1 MTTKTQEQTK
11 IKEHNCHFTYTDWA
25 VIETQFDPAQLHH
38 KETVFTVGN
47 GYLGTRG
54 SFEEGY
60 PGAMSATLIHGVY
73 DDVPVVHTELAN
85 CPDWLPLV
93 VVVNGDRFRLDHGE
107 IISYRRQ
114 LDVRRGVVSRDVR
127 WRSGSGHTVDI
138 HFERFASLADRHIV
152 AQRLQVTPLDF
163 EGTIQIQSSINGY
176 PDNQGVMHWEWINQG
191 DITTDAGEPATWLHL
206 RTRSSGIELGM
217 ASRLKVSD
225 SGASVRVTGCQG
237 YPSLSATFSV
247 QSGQTVALEKVVTI
261 FTSRE
266 EKVPAQA
273 AQDKLRQQPNYN
285 TLLAANEA
293 AWDQMWQ
300 VSDVVIEG
308 DIKAQLAIR
317 YNLFQLL
324 IAAPREDDTVS
335 IPAKT
340 LSGFA
345 YRGHVFWDT
354 EIFMLPFFIF
364 TQPAI
369 ARNLLTYR
377 YHTLNGARRK
387 AKDSGYKGA
396 MFAWESADTGDEVTP
411 RWVPPAD
418 GDGELVRIWCGDREL
433 HINTDVAYAVW
444 QYWQATGDDEWMR
457 EYGAE
462 LILDTAVYWGSRVEW
477 NAKQEHYE
485 IREVIG
491 TDEYHEHVSNNTFT
505 NRMVQW
511 HLEKALLVLEWLQN
525 QHPDKASELE
535 NKLQVTLERQARWR
549 DIISNIWILYDPETR
564 IIEQF
569 EGFFNLEDLN
579 LAEWEPRTRSMQAI
593 LGIEGA
599 SKRQVLK
606 QPDVLML
613 LYLMRE
619 TPGFY
624 SDLETL
630 QANWDYY
637 APRTDITYGSS
648 LGPAIHAA
656 LASYL
661 NQPAEAYDRFMQA
674 ALVDLEDT
682 RRNAKEGIHAA
693 STGGI
698 WQAIVFG
705 FAGIRTSNSH
715 PHAKPHLPSGW
726 TRVKFKL
733 QWRGEWYEFD
743 LRSAP
748 DNSTGSMNVAT
759 ATPTQNAGRTLSPE
773 MEQGTEKMEASDT
786 GNGKVEKT
794 PDRIPDIQG
803 VIFDLDGVLT
813 ETAEYHYR
821 GWQRLADEEGIPFDR
836 QANEAM
842 RGLSRRD
849 SLLHL
854 LGGQSRTE
862 EQIEEMMERKN
873 RYYLE
878 SIKDISSADLLPGA
892 VELLDELRSA
902 GIKVAIGSAS
912 KNAREVIERLGIGD
926 RVDAISDG
934 YSVARSKPAPDLFL
948 HAAAQLDLA
957 PEHCVVVEDAGSGV
971 EAALAAGMRAVGLG
985 PVERVGAAHV
995 VLPSLAGVHWN
1006 ELSAQLSQFQPTLHA
1021 QVR

>member
-1 MTTKTQEQTK
+1 MTNN
-11 IKEHNCHFTYTDWA
+11 KEHNCNLTYTDWS
-25 VIETQFDPAQLHH
+25 VIETQFDPTQLHY
-38 KETVFTVGN
+38 KETVFTLGN

-60 PGAMSATLIHGVY
+60 PGSMSATLIHGVY

-93 VVVNGDRFRLDHGE
+93 VIINGDRFRLDHGE
-107 IISYRRQ
+107 ILSYRRQ
-114 LDVRRGVVSRDVR
+114 LDVRRGVLSRDVR
-127 WRSGSGHTVDI
+127 WRSGSGYTVDI
-138 HFERFASLADRHIV
+138 HIERFASLADQHVLALRC
-152 AQRLQVTPLDF
+152 QVTPLDF
-163 EGTIQIQSSINGY
+163 EGTIEVQASINGY
-176 PDNQGVMHWEWINQG
+176 PDNQGVMHWEWLNQG
-191 DITTDAGEPATWLHL
+191 DITTDEGAHATWLHL
-206 RTRSSGIELGM
+206 RTRNSGIELGM
-217 ASRLKVSD
+217 ATRLTVLD
-225 SGASVRVTGCQG
+225 ASATVRVTGCQG
-237 YPSLSATFSV
+237 YPNLAATLPI
-247 QSGQTVALEKVVTI
+247 QSGQTVTWEKVVTV

-273 AQDKLRQQPNYN
+273 AQDKLRQVGSY
-285 TLLAANEA
+285 TSLLSAQEA
-293 AWDQMWQ
+293 AWEEVWQ
-300 VSDVVIEG
+300 SSDVVIEG

-317 YNLFQLL
+317 YNLFQIL
-324 IAAPREDDTVS
+324 ITAPRHDDTVS

-354 EIFMLPFFIF
+354 EIFIIPFLIF
-364 TQPAI
+364 TQPAL

-377 YHTLNGARRK
+377 YHSLNGARRK
-387 AKDSGYKGA
+387 ARESGYKGA
-396 MFAWESADTGDEVTP
+396 MFAWESANTGDEVTP

-418 GDGELVRIWCGDREL
+418 NSAELVRIWCGDREL
-433 HINTDVAYAVW
+433 HINTDIAYAVW
-444 QYWQATGDDEWMR
+444 NYWQATGDDDWMR
-457 EYGAE
+457 DYGAE

-511 HLEKALLVLEWLQN
+511 HLEKALAVLEWL
-525 QHPDKASELE
+525 HSGYPDQAVQLE
-535 NKLQVTLERQARWR
+535 NKLQITLERQARWR
-549 DIISNIWILYDPETR
+549 DIITNMWLLYDPETG

-569 EGFFNLEDLN
+569 EGFFSIEDIN
-579 LAEWEPRTRSMQAI
+579 LADYEPRTRSMQAI

-599 SKRQVLK
+599 TKRQVLK

-613 LYLMRE
+613 LYLLRE
-619 TPGFY
+619 TAGIY
-624 SDLETL
+624 SDLQTL
-630 QANWDYY
+630 QKNWDYY

-661 NQPAEAYDRFMQA
+661 NQAAEAYDRFMQA

-693 STGGI
+693 SAGGV

-705 FAGIRTSNSH
+705 FAGIRINDAY
-715 PHAKPHLPSGW
+715 PQANPHLPQGW
-726 TRVKFKL
+726 TRLKFKL
-733 QWRGEWYEFD
+733 QWRGQWYEFD
-743 LRSAP
+743 LHSEKIGELSGKMTENNNPKVGKSSAH
-748 DNSTGSMNVAT
+748 VA
-759 ATPTQNAGRTLSPE
+759 N
-773 MEQGTEKMEASDT
+773 
-786 GNGKVEKT
+786 
-794 PDRIPDIQG
+794 IQG

-849 SLLHL
+849 SLLQM
-854 LGGQSRTE
+854 LGDRSRTE
-862 EQIEEMMERKN
+862 EQFQEMMERKN

-878 SIKDISSADLLPGA
+878 FIKDVSPADLLPGA
-892 VELLDELRSA
+892 VELLDELRCG

-912 KNAREVIERLGIGD
+912 KNAQEVIQRLGIGD
-926 RVDAISDG
+926 RVDTISDG
-934 YSVARSKPAPDLFL
+934 YSVTRSKPAPDLFL
-948 HAAAQLDLA
+948 HAANQLGLA
-957 PEHCVVVEDAGSGV
+957 PEHCVVVEDAASGV
-971 EAALAAGMRAVGLG
+971 EAALAAGMWAVGLG

-995 VLPSLAGVHWN
+995 VLPSLAGVHWSD
-1006 ELSAQLSQFQPTLHA
+1006 LLAKLSQSSSSLQQQA
-1021 QVR
+1021 K

>member
-1 MTTKTQEQTK
+1 MTQHKEQ
-11 IKEHNCHFTYTDWA
+11 NCHNTYTDWA
-25 VIETQFDPAQLHH
+25 VIETQFDPAQLHY

-60 PGAMSATLIHGVY
+60 LGAMGATLIHGVY

-93 VVVNGDRFRLDHGE
+93 VIINGDRFRLDQGE

-114 LDVRRGVVSRDVR
+114 LDVRRGVLSRDVR
-127 WRSGSGHTVDI
+127 WRSGSGYTVDI
-138 HFERFASLADRHIV
+138 HLERFASLVDQHVLALRC
-152 AQRLQVTPLDF
+152 QVTALNF
-163 EGTIQIQSSINGY
+163 EGKVEIQASINGY
-176 PDNQGVMHWEWINQG
+176 PDNQGVMHWEWLNQG
-191 DITTDAGEPATWLHL
+191 DVTTDDGAHAAWMHL
-206 RTRSSGIELGM
+206 RTRNTGIELGM
-217 ASRLKVSD
+217 ATRVTVSD
-225 SGASVRVTGCQG
+225 ANASVRVSGCQG
-237 YPSLSATFSV
+237 YPSLAATFPV
-247 QSGQTVALEKVVTI
+247 QSGQTVTLEKLVTV

-266 EKVPAQA
+266 EKAPAQA
-273 AQDKLRQQPNYN
+273 AVDKIKQQPNYA
-285 TLLAANEA
+285 TLLSAQEA
-293 AWDQMWQ
+293 AWEEVWQ
-300 VSDVVIEG
+300 SSDVVIEG

-324 IAAPREDDTVS
+324 ISAPRHDDTVS

-354 EIFMLPFFIF
+354 EIFIQPFMIF
-364 TQPAI
+364 TQPDL

-396 MFAWESADTGDEVTP
+396 MFAWESAGTGDEVTP

-418 GDGELVRIWCGDREL
+418 DSEELVRIWCGDREL

-444 QYWQATGDDEWMR
+444 QYWQATGDDAWMR
-457 EYGAE
+457 DYGAE
-462 LILDTAVYWGSRVEW
+462 LVLDTAVYWGSRVEW
-477 NAKQEHYE
+477 NPKQEHYE

-511 HLEKALLVLEWLQN
+511 HLEKALVVLDWLHKQYPE
-525 QHPDKASELE
+525 QGTTLE
-535 NKLQVTLERQARWR
+535 GKLQVTLERQARWR
-549 DIISNIWILYDPETR
+549 DIISNIWIPYDPETG
-564 IIEQF
+564 IIEQC
-569 EGFFNLEDLN
+569 EGFFKLEDIN
-579 LAEWEPRTRSMQAI
+579 LADYEPRTKSMQTI

-613 LYLMRE
+613 LYLLRE
-619 TPGFY
+619 TPGIF
-624 SDLETL
+624 SDIRTL

-661 NQPAEAYDRFMQA
+661 NQPEEAYERFMQA

-693 STGGI
+693 SAGGV
-698 WQAIVFG
+698 WQSLVFG
-705 FAGIRTSNSH
+705 FAGIRINDTY
-715 PHAKPHLPSGW
+715 PQAKPHLPKGW
-726 TRVKFKL
+726 TRLKFKL

-743 LRSAP
+743 LRSEEVKEEL
-748 DNSTGSMNVAT
+748 G
-759 ATPTQNAGRTLSPE
+759 E
-773 MEQGTEKMEASDT
+773 MEDNT
-786 GNGKVEKT
+786 NGKSAEHK
-794 PDRIPDIQG
+794 PEIQG

-821 GWQRLADEEGIPFDR
+821 GWQRLADEEGIPFNR
-836 QANEAM
+836 EANEAM

-849 SLLHL
+849 SLLL
-854 LGGQSRTE
+854 MLNGQSRTE
-862 EQIEEMMERKN
+862 EQLEEMMERKN

-878 SIKDISSADLLPGA
+878 SIKDITSADLLPGS
-892 VELLDELRSA
+892 VELLDELRAA
-902 GIKVAIGSAS
+902 GIKVGIGSAS
-912 KNAREVIERLGIGD
+912 KNAQEVIQRLGISD
-926 RVDAISDG
+926 RVDTISDG
-934 YSVARSKPAPDLFL
+934 FSVTRSKPAPDLFL
-948 HAAAQLDLA
+948 HAAEQLGLA
-957 PEHCVVVEDAGSGV
+957 PEHCVVVEDAASGV
-971 EAALAAGMRAVGLG
+971 EAALAAGMLAVGLG

-995 VLPSLAGVHWN
+995 VLPSLEGVQWADLLAK
-1006 ELSAQLSQFQPTLHA
+1006 LSHIERSVHA
-1021 QVR
+1021 PVR

>member
-1 MTTKTQEQTK
+1 MTKHKEQ
-11 IKEHNCHFTYTDWA
+11 NCHNTYTDWA
-25 VIETQFDPAQLHH
+25 VIETQFDPTQLHY
-38 KETVFTVGN
+38 KETVFTIGN

-60 PGAMSATLIHGVY
+60 LGAMGATLIHGVY

-93 VVVNGDRFRLDHGE
+93 VIINGDRFRLDQGE

-114 LDVRRGVVSRDVR
+114 LDVRRGVLSRDVR
-127 WRSGSGHTVDI
+127 WRSESGYTVDI
-138 HFERFASLADRHIV
+138 HLERFASLVDQHVLALRC
-152 AQRLQVTPLDF
+152 QVTALNF
-163 EGTIQIQSSINGY
+163 EGKVEIQASINGY
-176 PDNQGVMHWEWINQG
+176 PDNQGVMHWEWLNQG
-191 DITTDAGEPATWLHL
+191 DVTTDEGAHAAWIHL
-206 RTRSSGIELGM
+206 RTRNTGIELGM
-217 ASRLKVSD
+217 ATRVTVSD
-225 SGASVRVTGCQG
+225 ANASVRVSGCQG
-237 YPSLSATFSV
+237 YPSLAATFPV
-247 QSGQTVALEKVVTI
+247 QSGQTVTLEKLVTV

-266 EKVPAQA
+266 EKAPAQA
-273 AQDKLRQQPNYN
+273 AVDKIKQQPNYA
-285 TLLAANEA
+285 TLLSAQEA
-293 AWDQMWQ
+293 AWEEVWQ
-300 VSDVVIEG
+300 SSDVVIEG

-317 YNLFQLL
+317 YNLFQV
-324 IAAPREDDTVS
+324 IISAPRHDDTVS

-354 EIFMLPFFIF
+354 EIFIQPFLIF
-364 TQPAI
+364 TQPDL

-396 MFAWESADTGDEVTP
+396 MFAWESAGTGDEVTP

-418 GDGELVRIWCGDREL
+418 DSEELVRIWCGDREL

-444 QYWQATGDDEWMR
+444 QYWQATGDDAWMR

-462 LILDTAVYWGSRVEW
+462 LVLDTAVYWGSRVEW
-477 NAKQEHYE
+477 NPKQEHYE

-511 HLEKALLVLEWLQN
+511 HLEKALFVLEWLHN
-525 QHPDKASELE
+525 QHPEQATTLE
-535 NKLQVTLERQARWR
+535 GKLQVTLERQARWR
-549 DIISNIWILYDPETR
+549 DIISNIWIPYDPETG
-564 IIEQF
+564 IIEQC
-569 EGFFNLEDLN
+569 EGFFKLEDIN
-579 LAEWEPRTRSMQAI
+579 LADYEPRTRSMQAI

-613 LYLMRE
+613 LYLLRE
-619 TPGFY
+619 TPGIF
-624 SDLETL
+624 SDLRTL

-661 NQPAEAYDRFMQA
+661 NQPEEAYERFMQA

-693 STGGI
+693 SAGGV
-698 WQAIVFG
+698 WQALVFG
-705 FAGIRTSNSH
+705 FAGIRINDTY
-715 PHAKPHLPSGW
+715 PQAKPHLPKGW
-726 TRVKFKL
+726 TRLKFKL

-743 LRSAP
+743 LRSEEVKEELG
-748 DNSTGSMNVAT
+748 D
-759 ATPTQNAGRTLSPE
+759 
-773 MEQGTEKMEASDT
+773 MEDT
-786 GNGKVEKT
+786 TNGKSAAHN
-794 PDRIPDIQG
+794 PDIQG

-821 GWQRLADEEGIPFDR
+821 GWQRLADEEGIPFNR
-836 QANEAM
+836 EANEAM

-849 SLLHL
+849 SLLL
-854 LGGQSRTE
+854 MLNGQSRTE
-862 EQIEEMMERKN
+862 EQLEEMMERKN

-878 SIKDISSADLLPGA
+878 FIQDVSPADLLPGA
-892 VELLDELRSA
+892 VELLDELRAA
-902 GIKVAIGSAS
+902 GIKVGIGSAS
-912 KNAREVIERLGIGD
+912 KNAQEVIQRLGISD
-926 RVDAISDG
+926 RVDTISDG
-934 YSVARSKPAPDLFL
+934 FSVTRSKPAPDLFL
-948 HAAAQLDLA
+948 HAAEQLGLA
-957 PEHCVVVEDAGSGV
+957 PEHCVVVEDAASGV
-971 EAALAAGMRAVGLG
+971 EAALAAGMLAVGLG
-985 PVERVGAAHV
+985 PVERVGTAHV
-995 VLPSLAGVHWN
+995 VLPSLEGVQWADLLAK
-1006 ELSAQLSQFQPTLHA
+1006 LSHVERSVHV

>member
-1 MTTKTQEQTK
+1 
-11 IKEHNCHFTYTDWA
+11 
-25 VIETQFDPAQLHH
+25 
-38 KETVFTVGN
+38 
-47 GYLGTRG
+47 
-54 SFEEGY
+54 
-60 PGAMSATLIHGVY
+60 
-73 DDVPVVHTELAN
+73 
-85 CPDWLPLV
+85 
-93 VVVNGDRFRLDHGE
+93 
-107 IISYRRQ
+107 
-114 LDVRRGVVSRDVR
+114 
-127 WRSGSGHTVDI
+127 
-138 HFERFASLADRHIV
+138 
-152 AQRLQVTPLDF
+152 VT
-163 EGTIQIQSSINGY
+163 
-176 PDNQGVMHWEWINQG
+176 
-191 DITTDAGEPATWLHL
+191 
-206 RTRSSGIELGM
+206 
-217 ASRLKVSD
+217 
-225 SGASVRVTGCQG
+225 
-237 YPSLSATFSV
+237 
-247 QSGQTVALEKVVTI
+247 LEKVVTI

-266 EKVPAQA
+266 EKLPAQA
-273 AQDKLRQQPNYN
+273 AQDKLRQVGSYAS
-285 TLLAANEA
+285 LLSAQEEA
-293 AWDQMWQ
+293 WEEVWR
-300 VSDVVIEG
+300 STDVVIEG

-317 YNLFQLL
+317 YNLFQVL
-324 IAAPREDDTVS
+324 ISAPRHDDTVS

-354 EIFMLPFFIF
+354 EIFILPFLTF
-364 TQPAI
+364 TQPDL

-387 AKDSGYKGA
+387 ARESGYKGA
-396 MFAWESADTGDEVTP
+396 VFAWESAGTGDEVTP

-418 GDGELVRIWCGDREL
+418 NSAELVRIWCGDREL

-444 QYWQATGDDEWMR
+444 NYWQATGDDEWIR
-457 EYGAE
+457 DYGAE

-477 NAKQEHYE
+477 NAKQEYYE

-491 TDEYHEHVSNNTFT
+491 TDEYHEHVSNNAFT

-511 HLEKALLVLEWLQN
+511 HLERALTVLEWLR
-525 QHPDKASELE
+525 DKYPEKAATLE
-535 NKLQVTLERQARWR
+535 DKLQVTLERQARWR
-549 DIISNIWILYDPETR
+549 DIISNIWIPYNPETG
-564 IIEQF
+564 IIEQC
-569 EGFFNLEDLN
+569 EGFFNLEDIN
-579 LAEWEPRTRSMQAI
+579 LADYEPRTRSMQVI

-619 TPGFY
+619 VPGIY
-624 SDLETL
+624 SDLQTL
-630 QANWDYY
+630 QKNWDYY

-661 NQPAEAYDRFMQA
+661 NQAEEAYERFMQA

-693 STGGI
+693 SAGGV

-705 FAGIRTSNSH
+705 FAGIRINDSYPQAN
-715 PHAKPHLPSGW
+715 PHLPKGW
-726 TRVKFKL
+726 TRLKFKL

-743 LRSAP
+743 LRSQEVGEE
-748 DNSTGSMNVAT
+748 SGT
-759 ATPTQNAGRTLSPE
+759 
-773 MEQGTEKMEASDT
+773 MEENE
-786 GNGKVEKT
+786 NGKVGNS
-794 PDRIPDIQG
+794 PAHNLDIRG

-854 LGGQSRTE
+854 LGGRPRTE

-892 VELLDELRSA
+892 LELLDELRSA

-912 KNAREVIERLGIGD
+912 KNAQEVIQRLGIAD
-926 RVDAISDG
+926 RVDSISDG
-934 YSVARSKPAPDLFL
+934 YSVTRSKPAPDLFL
-948 HAAAQLDLA
+948 HAAAQVGLA

-985 PVERVGAAHV
+985 PVERVGAADV
-995 VLPSLAGVHWN
+995 VLPSLEGVHWP
-1006 ELSAQLSQFQPTLHA
+1006 ELLAKLSQSRPSLQPQA
-1021 QVR
+1021 R

>member
-1 MTTKTQEQTK
+1 MTKT
-11 IKEHNCHFTYTDWA
+11 KEPTCHHTYTDWS
-25 VIETQFDPAQLHH
+25 VIETQFDPTQLHY

-60 PGAMSATLIHGVY
+60 PGAMGATLIHGVY

-93 VVVNGDRFRLDHGE
+93 VMINGDRFRLDHGE
-107 IISYRRQ
+107 ILSYRRQ
-114 LDVRRGVVSRDVR
+114 LDVRRGVLSRNVR
-127 WRSGSGHTVDI
+127 WRSGSGHTVDL
-138 HFERFASLADRHIV
+138 HFERFASLADRHV
-152 AQRLQVTPLDF
+152 LALRCQVTPLDF
-163 EGTIQIQSSINGY
+163 EGTVEVQASINGY
-176 PDNQGVMHWEWINQG
+176 PDNQGVMHWEWVNQG
-191 DITTDAGEPATWLHL
+191 DIITDEGDRAAWMHV
-206 RTRSSGIELGM
+206 RTRNSGIELGVATRLT
-217 ASRLKVSD
+217 ASD
-225 SGASVRVTGCQG
+225 ANATVRVTGCQG
-237 YPSLSATFSV
+237 YPNLAVTLPV
-247 QSGQTVALEKVVTI
+247 QSGQTVTLEKVVTL

-266 EKVPAQA
+266 DKVPAQA
-273 AQDKLRQQPNYN
+273 AQDKLRKQPNYA
-285 TLLAANEA
+285 TLLSKHEA
-293 AWDQMWQ
+293 AWDELWQ
-300 VSDVVIEG
+300 SSDVVIEG

-317 YNLFQLL
+317 YNLFQVL

-354 EIFMLPFFIF
+354 EIFILPFLIY
-364 TQPAI
+364 TQPEI

-377 YHTLNGARRK
+377 YHTLEGARRK
-387 AKDSGYKGA
+387 ARESGYKGA
-396 MFAWESADTGDEVTP
+396 MFAWESAGTGDEVTP

-418 GDGELVRIWCGDREL
+418 NSEELVRIWCGDREL

-444 QYWQATGDDEWMR
+444 QYWQATNDNEWMR
-457 EYGAE
+457 DYGAE

-477 NAKQEHYE
+477 NAKQEQYE

-491 TDEYHEHVSNNTFT
+491 TDEYHEHVSNNAFT

-511 HLEKALLVLEWLQN
+511 HLDKALLVLEWLRNEYPERATQ
-525 QHPDKASELE
+525 LE
-535 NKLQVTLERQARWR
+535 ERLHLTLERQARWR
-549 DIISNIWILYDPETR
+549 DIISNIWLLCNPDTK

-579 LAEWEPRTRSMQAI
+579 LADYEPRTRSMQAI

-613 LYLMRE
+613 LYLLRE
-619 TPGFY
+619 SGGFY
-624 SDLETL
+624 SELETL
-630 QANWDYY
+630 QKNWDYY

-661 NQPAEAYDRFMQA
+661 GQSGEAYDRFMQA

-693 STGGI
+693 SAGGV

-705 FAGIRTSNSH
+705 FAGIRITENGPVPQ
-715 PHAKPHLPSGW
+715 PHFPASW

-733 QWRGEWYEFD
+733 HWRDQWYEFD
-743 LRSAP
+743 LHSKKP
-748 DNSTGSMNVAT
+748 VELSGTMVESENGTTGTSPANV
-759 ATPTQNAGRTLSPE
+759 
-773 MEQGTEKMEASDT
+773 
-786 GNGKVEKT
+786 
-794 PDRIPDIQG
+794 PDIRG
-803 VIFDLDGVLT
+803 FIFDLDGVLT

-821 GWQRLADEEGIPFDR
+821 GWQRLADEEGIPFNR

-854 LGGQSRTE
+854 LGGRPRTE
-862 EQIEEMMERKN
+862 EQIQEMMDRKN

-878 SIKDISSADLLPGA
+878 SIEDISRDDLLPGA
-892 VELLDELRSA
+892 LELLDELRAA

-912 KNAREVIERLGIGD
+912 KNAKEVIERLGIAD
-926 RVDAISDG
+926 RVDSISDG
-934 YSVARSKPAPDLFL
+934 YSVTRSKPAPDLFL
-948 HAAAQLDLA
+948 HAAAQIGLA
-957 PEHCVVVEDAGSGV
+957 PEHCVVVEDAASGV

-995 VLPSLAGVHWN
+995 VLPSLEGVNWDT
-1006 ELSAQLSQFQPTLHA
+1006 LQAKLSQAKPSLQPQA
-1021 QVR
+1021 R

>member
-1 MTTKTQEQTK
+1 MTKHKEQ
-11 IKEHNCHFTYTDWA
+11 NCHNTYTDWA
-25 VIETQFDPAQLHH
+25 VIETQFDPTQLHY

-60 PGAMSATLIHGVY
+60 LGAMGATLIHGVY

-93 VVVNGDRFRLDHGE
+93 VIINGDRFRLDQGE
-107 IISYRRQ
+107 ILSYRRQ
-114 LDVRRGVVSRDVR
+114 LDVRRGVLSRDVR
-127 WRSGSGHTVDI
+127 WRSESGYTVDI
-138 HFERFASLADRHIV
+138 HLERFASLVDQHVLALRC
-152 AQRLQVTPLDF
+152 QVTALNF
-163 EGTIQIQSSINGY
+163 EGKVEIQASINGY
-176 PDNQGVMHWEWINQG
+176 PDNQGVMHWEWLNQG
-191 DITTDAGEPATWLHL
+191 DVTTDEGDHAAWMHL
-206 RTRSSGIELGM
+206 RTRNTGIELGM
-217 ASRLKVSD
+217 ATRVTVSD
-225 SGASVRVTGCQG
+225 ANASVRVSGCQG
-237 YPSLSATFSV
+237 YPSLAATFPV
-247 QSGQTVALEKVVTI
+247 QSGQTVTLEKLVTV

-266 EKVPAQA
+266 EKAPAQA
-273 AQDKLRQQPNYN
+273 AVDKIKQQPNYA
-285 TLLAANEA
+285 TLLSAQEA
-293 AWDQMWQ
+293 AWEEVWES
-300 VSDVVIEG
+300 SDVVIEG

-317 YNLFQLL
+317 YNLFQVL
-324 IAAPREDDTVS
+324 ISAPRHDDTVS

-354 EIFMLPFFIF
+354 EIFIQPFLIF
-364 TQPAI
+364 TQPDL

-396 MFAWESADTGDEVTP
+396 MFAWESAGTGDEVTP

-418 GDGELVRIWCGDREL
+418 DSEELVRIWCGDREL

-444 QYWQATGDDEWMR
+444 QYWQATGDDAWMHD
-457 EYGAE
+457 YGAE
-462 LILDTAVYWGSRVEW
+462 LVLDTAVYWGSRVEW
-477 NAKQEHYE
+477 NPKQEHYE

-511 HLEKALLVLEWLQN
+511 HLEKALVVLDWLHN
-525 QHPDKASELE
+525 QYPEQAATLE
-535 NKLQVTLERQARWR
+535 GKLQVTLERQARWR
-549 DIISNIWILYDPETR
+549 DIISNIWIPYDPETG
-564 IIEQF
+564 IIEQC
-569 EGFFNLEDLN
+569 EGFFKLEDIN
-579 LAEWEPRTRSMQAI
+579 LADYEPRTRSMQAI

-613 LYLMRE
+613 LYLLRE
-619 TPGFY
+619 TPGIF
-624 SDLETL
+624 SDLRTL

-661 NQPAEAYDRFMQA
+661 NQPEEAYERFMQA

-693 STGGI
+693 SAGGV
-698 WQAIVFG
+698 WQALVFG
-705 FAGIRTSNSH
+705 FAGIRINDTY
-715 PHAKPHLPSGW
+715 PQAKPHLPKGW
-726 TRVKFKL
+726 TRLKFKL

-743 LRSAP
+743 LRSEEVQEEI
-748 DNSTGSMNVAT
+748 G
-759 ATPTQNAGRTLSPE
+759 E
-773 MEQGTEKMEASDT
+773 MEDNT
-786 GNGKVEKT
+786 NGKSAT
-794 PDRIPDIQG
+794 HNPDIQG

-821 GWQRLADEEGIPFDR
+821 GWQRLADEEGIPFNR
-836 QANEAM
+836 EANEAM

-849 SLLHL
+849 SLLL
-854 LGGQSRTE
+854 MLNGQSRTE
-862 EQIEEMMERKN
+862 EQLEEMMERKN

-878 SIKDISSADLLPGA
+878 SIKDISPADLLPGA
-892 VELLDELRSA
+892 VELLDELRAA
-902 GIKVAIGSAS
+902 GIKVGIGSAS
-912 KNAREVIERLGIGD
+912 KNAQEVIQRLGISD
-926 RVDAISDG
+926 RVDTISDG
-934 YSVARSKPAPDLFL
+934 YSVTRSKPAPDLFL
-948 HAAAQLDLA
+948 HAAEQLGLA
-957 PEHCVVVEDAGSGV
+957 PEHCVVVEDAASGV
-971 EAALAAGMRAVGLG
+971 EAALAAGMLAVGLG
-985 PVERVGAAHV
+985 PVERVGVAHV
-995 VLPSLAGVHWN
+995 VLPSLEGVQWADLLAK
-1006 ELSAQLSQFQPTLHA
+1006 LSHVERSLHA
-1021 QVR
+1021 PVR

>member
-1 MTTKTQEQTK
+1 MTKDKEQNY
-11 IKEHNCHFTYTDWA
+11 HLTYTDWA
-25 VIETQFDPAQLHH
+25 ATETQFDSTQLHY

-60 PGAMSATLIHGVY
+60 PGSMGATLIHGVY

-93 VVVNGDRFRLDHGE
+93 VIINGDRFRLDHGE
-107 IISYRRQ
+107 ILSYRRQ
-114 LDVRRGVVSRDVR
+114 LDVRRGVLSRDVR
-127 WRSGSGHTVDI
+127 WRSGSGYTVDI
-138 HFERFASLADRHIV
+138 HLERFASLVEQHVLALRC
-152 AQRLQVTPLDF
+152 QVTPLDF
-163 EGTIQIQSSINGY
+163 EGTIEVQASINGY
-176 PDNQGVMHWEWINQG
+176 PDNQGVMHWEWLNQG
-191 DITTDAGEPATWLHL
+191 DITTDEGAHATWLHL
-206 RTRSSGIELGM
+206 RTRNTGIELGM
-217 ASRLKVSD
+217 AQRLTVSD
-225 SGASVRVTGCQG
+225 STTSVRVTGCQG
-237 YPSLSATFSV
+237 YPSLAATIAV
-247 QSGQTVALEKVVTI
+247 QSGQTVTLEKVVTV
-261 FTSRE
+261 FSSRE

-273 AQDKLRQQPNYN
+273 AQDKLRQTPNYA
-285 TLLAANEA
+285 TLLSAQEA
-293 AWDQMWQ
+293 AWDEVWKS
-300 VSDVVIEG
+300 SDVVIEG

-324 IAAPREDDTVS
+324 IAAPRKDDTVS

-354 EIFMLPFFIF
+354 EIFALPFLIF
-364 TQPAI
+364 TQPNL

-396 MFAWESADTGDEVTP
+396 VFAWESASTGDEVTP
-411 RWVPPAD
+411 RWVPPA
-418 GDGELVRIWCGDREL
+418 GGGEELVRIWCGDREL

-444 QYWQATGDDEWMR
+444 QYWQATGDDEWIR
-457 EYGAE
+457 ECGAE

-477 NAKQEHYE
+477 NAKQEYYE

-491 TDEYHEHVSNNTFT
+491 TDEYHEHVSNNAFT

-511 HLEKALLVLEWLQN
+511 HLEKALAVLEWLKT
-525 QHPDKASELE
+525 QHPNKAEELE
-535 NKLQVTLERQARWR
+535 KKLQLTLERQARWR
-549 DIISNIWILYDPETR
+549 DIISHMWIPYDPETG
-564 IIEQF
+564 IIEQC
-569 EGFFNLEDLN
+569 EGFFKIEDIN
-579 LAEWEPRTRSMQAI
+579 LADFEPRTRSMQAI

-619 TPGFY
+619 TPGIY
-624 SDLETL
+624 SDIQTL
-630 QANWDYY
+630 QKNWDYY

-661 NQPAEAYDRFMQA
+661 NQPAEAYERFMQA

-693 STGGI
+693 SAGGV

-705 FAGIRTSNSH
+705 FAGVRTSDNG
-715 PHAKPHLPSGW
+715 PVANPHLPEGW
-726 TRVKFKL
+726 TRIKFKL
-733 QWRGEWYEFD
+733 QWRGQWYEFD
-743 LRSAP
+743 LQPNKVGEVSERMVESE
-748 DNSTGSMNVAT
+748 NGMVGKS
-759 ATPTQNAGRTLSPE
+759 PTQAL
-773 MEQGTEKMEASDT
+773 
-786 GNGKVEKT
+786 
-794 PDRIPDIQG
+794 DIRG

-854 LGGQSRTE
+854 LGGRPRTE
-862 EQIEEMMERKN
+862 EQIQELMERKN

-878 SIKDISSADLLPGA
+878 SIKDISKADLLPGA

-902 GIKVAIGSAS
+902 GIKVALGSAS
-912 KNAREVIERLGIGD
+912 KNAKEVIERLGIAD
-926 RVDAISDG
+926 RVDTISDG
-934 YSVARSKPAPDLFL
+934 YSVTRSKPAPDLFL
-948 HAAAQLDLA
+948 HAAAQLGLA
-957 PEHCVVVEDAGSGV
+957 PEHCVVVEDAASGV
-971 EAALAAGMRAVGLG
+971 EAALAAGMLAVGLG

-995 VLPSLAGVHWN
+995 VLPSLEGIHWTD
-1006 ELSAQLSQFQPTLHA
+1006 LQAKLSQSKPSLQPQA
-1021 QVR
+1021 

>member
-1 MTTKTQEQTK
+1 MTKNREQ
-11 IKEHNCHFTYTDWA
+11 NCHYTYTDWS
-25 VIETQFDPAQLHH
+25 VIETQFDPTQLHH
-38 KETVFTVGN
+38 KETVFTIGN

-54 SFEEGY
+54 SLEEGY
-60 PGAMSATLIHGVY
+60 QGAMSATLIHGVY

-93 VVVNGDRFRLDHGE
+93 VIINGDRFRLDHGE
-107 IISYRRQ
+107 ILSYRRQ
-114 LDVRRGVVSRDVR
+114 LDLRRGLLSRDVR
-127 WRSGSGHTVDI
+127 WRSGSGHTVDL
-138 HFERFASLADRHIV
+138 HFERFASLADQHVLALRC
-152 AQRLQVTPLDF
+152 QVTPLDF
-163 EGTIQIQSSINGY
+163 EGTIEVQSSINGY
-176 PDNQGVMHWEWINQG
+176 PDNQGVMHWEWLNQG
-191 DITTDAGEPATWLHL
+191 DITTDEGIHANWLHL
-206 RTRSSGIELGM
+206 RTRNSGIELGM
-217 ASRLKVSD
+217 AARLTVSD
-225 SGASVRVTGCQG
+225 TKASVRVTGCQG
-237 YPSLSATFSV
+237 FPSLATTFTV
-247 QSGQTVALEKVVTI
+247 QAGHTVTVEKVVTV

-266 EKVPAQA
+266 DKVPAQA
-273 AQDKLRQQPNYN
+273 AQDKLRQQPNYA
-285 TLLAANEA
+285 TLLAAQEA
-293 AWDQMWQ
+293 AWEEVW
-300 VSDVVIEG
+300 SSCDVVIEG

-317 YNLFQLL
+317 YNLFQVL
-324 IAAPREDDTVS
+324 ISAPRHDDTVS

-354 EIFMLPFFIF
+354 EIFILPFLIF
-364 TQPAI
+364 TQPDL

-387 AKDSGYKGA
+387 ARESGYKGA
-396 MFAWESADTGDEVTP
+396 MFAWESAGTGDEVTP

-444 QYWQATGDDEWMR
+444 QYWQVTGDDDWIR
-457 EYGAE
+457 DVGAE

-477 NAKQEHYE
+477 NPKQEYYE

-491 TDEYHEHVSNNTFT
+491 TDEYHEHVSNNAFT

-511 HLEKALLVLEWLQN
+511 HLEKALTVLEWLHNHHSDRATQ
-525 QHPDKASELE
+525 LE
-535 NKLQVTLERQARWR
+535 EKLHITLERQARWR
-549 DIISNIWILYDPETR
+549 DIISNIWIPYNSETG
-564 IIEQF
+564 IIEQC
-569 EGFFNLEDLN
+569 EGFFHLEDID
-579 LAEWEPRTRSMQAI
+579 LADYEPRTRSMQAI

-619 TPGFY
+619 EAGIY
-624 SDLETL
+624 SNLRTL
-630 QANWDYY
+630 QQNWDYY

-661 NQPAEAYDRFMQA
+661 NQPAEAYERFMQA

-682 RRNAKEGIHAA
+682 RRNAKEGVHAA
-693 STGGI
+693 SAGGV
-698 WQAIVFG
+698 WQALVFG
-705 FAGIRTSNSH
+705 FAGVRISDNH
-715 PHAKPHLPSGW
+715 PHANPHLPSGW
-726 TRVKFKL
+726 TRLKFKL

-743 LRSAP
+743 LRP
-748 DNSTGSMNVAT
+748 QVVEEPLKKM
-759 ATPTQNAGRTLSPE
+759 
-773 MEQGTEKMEASDT
+773 TETE
-786 GNGKVEKT
+786 NGKVEKAPT
-794 PDRIPDIQG
+794 HFPDVRG

-854 LGGQSRTE
+854 LNGHSRTE
-862 EQIEEMMERKN
+862 EQIQEMMERKN

-878 SIKDISSADLLPGA
+878 SVKDISPADLLPGA
-892 VELLDELRSA
+892 IELLDELRA
-902 GIKVAIGSAS
+902 NGIKVGIGSAS
-912 KNAREVIERLGIGD
+912 KNAREVIQRLGIAD

-948 HAAAQLDLA
+948 HAAAQLGLT
-957 PEHCVVVEDAGSGV
+957 PEHCVVVEDASSGV
-971 EAALAAGMRAVGLG
+971 EAALAAGMWAVGLG
-985 PVERVGAAHV
+985 PVERVGMAHV
-995 VLPSLAGVHWN
+995 VLPSLEGVHWSN
-1006 ELSAQLSQFQPTLHA
+1006 LLAKLSQSHLERSLQA
-1021 QVR
+1021 QAS

>member
-1 MTTKTQEQTK
+1 MKDKGQ
-11 IKEHNCHFTYTDWA
+11 NSYLRYTDWT
-25 VIETQFDPAQLHH
+25 VIETQFDPTQLHY

-60 PGAMSATLIHGVY
+60 PRSMGATLIHGVY

-93 VVVNGDRFRLDHGE
+93 VIVNGDRFRLDQGE
-107 IISYRRQ
+107 ILSYRRQ
-114 LDVRRGVVSRDVR
+114 FDLRRGVVSRNVR
-127 WRSGSGHTVDI
+127 WRSGSGYTVDL
-138 HFERFASLADRHIV
+138 HFERFASLVDQHVLGLRC
-152 AQRLQVTPLDF
+152 QVTPLDF
-163 EGTIQIQSSINGY
+163 EGTIEVQSSINGY

-191 DITTDAGEPATWLHL
+191 DITTDEGDRAVWMQL
-206 RTRSSGIELGM
+206 RTRNSGIELGM
-217 ASRLKVSD
+217 ASRLTVSD
-225 SGASVRVTGCQG
+225 AEATVRVTGCQG
-237 YPSLSATFSV
+237 YPSLSTTFSAE
-247 QSGQTVALEKVVTI
+247 SGKTVTLEKVVTV
-261 FTSRE
+261 FTSRDD
-266 EKVPAQA
+266 KVPAQA
-273 AQDKLRQQPNYN
+273 AQDKLSSAPSY
-285 TLLAANEA
+285 TALLSAQEA
-293 AWDQMWQ
+293 AWNEVWQ
-300 VSDVVIEG
+300 SSDVVIEG
-308 DIKAQLAIR
+308 DIKAQFAIR

-324 IAAPREDDTVS
+324 IAAPRHDDTVS

-354 EIFMLPFFIF
+354 EIFALPFLIF
-364 TQPAI
+364 TQPEL

-387 AKDSGYKGA
+387 ARESGYKGA
-396 MFAWESADTGDEVTP
+396 VFAWESAGTGDEVTP

-444 QYWQATGDDEWMR
+444 QYWQATGNDDWMR
-457 EYGAE
+457 DYGAE
-462 LILDTAVYWGSRVEW
+462 LVLDTAVYWGSRVEW

-511 HLEKALLVLEWLQN
+511 HLEKALAVLEWLKSQY
-525 QHPDKASELE
+525 PDQAATLE
-535 NKLQVTLERQARWR
+535 EKLQISLERQARWR
-549 DIISNIWILYDPETR
+549 DIISNIWILYDPETG
-564 IIEQF
+564 IIEQS
-569 EGFFNLEDLN
+569 EGFFKLEDIN
-579 LAEWEPRTRSMQAI
+579 LADYEPRTRSMQAI

-613 LYLMRE
+613 LYLLRE
-619 TPGFY
+619 TPGLY
-624 SDLETL
+624 SDIKTL
-630 QANWDYY
+630 QKNWDYY

-661 NQPAEAYDRFMQA
+661 NQPEEAYDRFMQA

-693 STGGI
+693 SAGGV

-705 FAGIRTSNSH
+705 FAGIRINNTH
-715 PHAKPHLPSGW
+715 PQANPHLPKGW

-733 QWRGEWYEFD
+733 QWRGQWYEFD
-743 LRSAP
+743 LRSQEVEKE
-748 DNSTGSMNVAT
+748 SG
-759 ATPTQNAGRTLSPE
+759 
-773 MEQGTEKMEASDT
+773 KMEENE
-786 GNGKVEKT
+786 NGKVGKSALNL
-794 PDRIPDIQG
+794 PDIQG

-821 GWQRLADEEGIPFDR
+821 GWQRLADEEGISFDR

-849 SLLHL
+849 SLLHM

-862 EQIEEMMERKN
+862 EQLEEMMERKN

-878 SIKDISSADLLPGA
+878 SIQDISPADLLPGA
-892 VELLDELRSA
+892 IELLDELRSA
-902 GIKVAIGSAS
+902 GIKVGLGSAS
-912 KNAREVIERLGIGD
+912 KNAQEVIQRLGIGD
-926 RVDAISDG
+926 RVDTISDG
-934 YSVARSKPAPDLFL
+934 YSVERSKPAPDLFL
-948 HAAAQLDLA
+948 HAAAQLGIA
-957 PEHCVVVEDAGSGV
+957 PEHCVVVEDATSGV
-971 EAALAAGMRAVGLG
+971 EAALAAGMWAVGLG
-985 PVERVGAAHV
+985 PADRVGAAHV
-995 VLPSLAGVHWN
+995 VLPSLEGVHWSD
-1006 ELSAQLSQFQPTLHA
+1006 LLAKLSQASPSLQA
-1021 QVR
+1021 QAS

>member
-1 MTTKTQEQTK
+1 MTNN
-11 IKEHNCHFTYTDWA
+11 KEHNCNLTYTDWS
-25 VIETQFDPAQLHH
+25 VIETQFDPTQLHY
-38 KETVFTVGN
+38 KETVFTLGN

-60 PGAMSATLIHGVY
+60 PGSMSATLIHGVY

-93 VVVNGDRFRLDHGE
+93 VIINGDRFRLDHGE
-107 IISYRRQ
+107 ILSYRRQ
-114 LDVRRGVVSRDVR
+114 LDVRRGVLSRDVR
-127 WRSGSGHTVDI
+127 WRSGSGYTVDI
-138 HFERFASLADRHIV
+138 HLERFASLVDQHVLALRT
-152 AQRLQVTPLDF
+152 QVTPLDF
-163 EGTIQIQSSINGY
+163 EGTIEVQASINGY
-176 PDNQGVMHWEWINQG
+176 PDNQGVMHWEWLNQG
-191 DITTDAGEPATWLHL
+191 DITTDEGAHATWLHL
-206 RTRSSGIELGM
+206 RTRNSGIELGM
-217 ASRLKVSD
+217 ATRLTVLE
-225 SGASVRVTGCQG
+225 ASATVRVTGCQG
-237 YPSLSATFSV
+237 YPNLAATLPV
-247 QSGQTVALEKVVTI
+247 QSGQTVTWEKVVTV

-273 AQDKLRQQPNYN
+273 AQDKLRQVGSYAS
-285 TLLAANEA
+285 LLSAQEA
-293 AWDQMWQ
+293 AWEEVWQ
-300 VSDVVIEG
+300 SSDVVIEG

-317 YNLFQLL
+317 YNLFQVL
-324 IAAPREDDTVS
+324 ISAPRHDDTVS

-354 EIFMLPFFIF
+354 EIFVLPFLIF
-364 TQPAI
+364 TQPAL

-387 AKDSGYKGA
+387 AKESGYKGA
-396 MFAWESADTGDEVTP
+396 VFAWESANTGDEVTP

-418 GDGELVRIWCGDREL
+418 NSAELVRIWCGDREL

-444 QYWQATGDDEWMR
+444 NYWQATGDDDWMR
-457 EYGAE
+457 DYGAE

-491 TDEYHEHVSNNTFT
+491 TDEYHEHVSNNAFT

-511 HLEKALLVLEWLQN
+511 HLEKALAVLEWL
-525 QHPDKASELE
+525 HRGYPDQAVQLE
-535 NKLQVTLERQARWR
+535 NKLQITLERQARWR
-549 DIISNIWILYDPETR
+549 DIISNMWLLYNPETR

-569 EGFFNLEDLN
+569 EGFFNLEDIN
-579 LAEWEPRTRSMQAI
+579 LADYEPRTRSMQAI

-613 LYLMRE
+613 LYLLRE
-619 TPGFY
+619 TPGIY
-624 SDLETL
+624 SDLQTL
-630 QANWDYY
+630 QKNWDYY

-648 LGPAIHAA
+648 LGPAIQAA

-661 NQPAEAYDRFMQA
+661 NQAQEAYERFMQA

-682 RRNAKEGIHAA
+682 RRNAKEGIHSA
-693 STGGI
+693 SAGGV

-705 FAGIRTSNSH
+705 FAGIRINDAY
-715 PHAKPHLPSGW
+715 PQANPHLPEGW
-726 TRVKFKL
+726 TRLKFKL
-733 QWRGEWYEFD
+733 QWRGQWYEFD
-743 LRSAP
+743 LHSDKIGELSGKMAENNNPKVGKSSAHVP
-748 DNSTGSMNVAT
+748 N
-759 ATPTQNAGRTLSPE
+759 
-773 MEQGTEKMEASDT
+773 
-786 GNGKVEKT
+786 
-794 PDRIPDIQG
+794 IQG

-842 RGLSRRD
+842 RGLSRQD
-849 SLLHL
+849 SLLQM
-854 LGGQSRTE
+854 LGDRSRTE
-862 EQIEEMMERKN
+862 EQLQEMMERKN

-878 SIKDISSADLLPGA
+878 FIKDVSPADLLPGA

-912 KNAREVIERLGIGD
+912 KNAQEVIQRLGVGD
-926 RVDAISDG
+926 RVDTISDG
-934 YSVARSKPAPDLFL
+934 YSVTRSKPAPDLFL
-948 HAAAQLDLA
+948 HAANQLGLA
-957 PEHCVVVEDAGSGV
+957 PEHCVVVEDAASGV
-971 EAALAAGMRAVGLG
+971 EAALAAGMWAVGLG

-995 VLPSLAGVHWN
+995 VLPSLAGVHWSD
-1006 ELSAQLSQFQPTLHA
+1006 LLAKLSQSSSSLQQQA
-1021 QVR
+1021 K